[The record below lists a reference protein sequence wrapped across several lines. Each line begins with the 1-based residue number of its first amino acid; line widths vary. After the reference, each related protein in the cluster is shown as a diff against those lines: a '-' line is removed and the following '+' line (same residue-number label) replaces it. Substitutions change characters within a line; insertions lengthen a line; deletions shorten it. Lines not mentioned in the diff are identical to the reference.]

1 MNNKLFAFFEPVW
14 RFIDN
19 GSFFREPFRWLYMAI
34 AVLNL
39 LFPLV
44 VIFGAIGSGV
54 FEYMSGGAIFAFV
67 LVFILLIALGIMS
80 FVLWMDRQKKLK
92 VQLREE
98 NEFVA
103 IPMVSHFIQTLGEWF
118 GFYIGIF
125 GCLSSL
131 LFMLFGG
138 DEMLNRVI
146 GANLLPW
153 GTGVVMLIIYPIM
166 GFLIVVSARL
176 LAELYRALASIAN
189 NTKRMSDNVPAA
201 PAPAPA
207 PAQEPEAAEPA
218 SEE

>member
-39 LFPLV
+39 LFPLI

-189 NTKRMSDNVPAA
+189 NTKRISDNVSA
-201 PAPAPA
+201 APAPA

>member
-201 PAPAPA
+201 PAPA
-207 PAQEPEAAEPA
+207 QEPEAAEPA

>member
-39 LFPLV
+39 LFPLI

-80 FVLWMDRQKKLK
+80 IVLWMDRQKKLK

-189 NTKRMSDNVPAA
+189 NTKRISDNVPA
-201 PAPAPA
+201 APAPA

>member
-39 LFPLV
+39 LFPLI

-166 GFLIVVSARL
+166 GFLIVVSGRL

-189 NTKRMSDNVPAA
+189 NTKRISDNVPA
-201 PAPAPA
+201 APAPA

>member
-39 LFPLV
+39 LFPLI

-189 NTKRMSDNVPAA
+189 NTKRMSDNMPA
-201 PAPAPA
+201 APAPA
-207 PAQEPEAAEPA
+207 PAQEPEAAEPD